1 MAANAGPVNMSK
13 PKNKPS
19 SDPGIGPAQFPSL
32 ARLGRFSRRVPFV
45 AQVQSADCGAACL
58 AMVLGYHGQDV
69 ELAILREFA
78 GIGRDGVSASTVI
91 EAAEHFGLRGRGLR
105 VEVEDLAYVPAA
117 SILHWNFNHFVVFER
132 ATQRGVAIVDPAA
145 GRRFVP
151 WKQFR
156 RSFTGVVL
164 TFDAP
169 TNVVRARRERQ
180 PVKVYIDHLRRHGKS
195 LGRVIF
201 SSVILRLFALALPL
215 LIGLIVDR
223 VVPRGDRDFLLLVA
237 SGISVLLVF
246 QFLFSL
252 IRSQMMLAL
261 RTQLDT
267 QMTLGFLDHL
277 TSLPYAFFQH
287 RSAGDLMMRV
297 NSNTEIRDILTAG
310 LLSALLDGALVVS
323 YWFVMAYISIKM
335 ALLVLGLG
343 AAQVIVFFVMRHRYR
358 DLMSEEL
365 EARSLSQGY
374 LVQVM
379 AGIETL
385 KLAGAERRAVEHWSN
400 LFVDELNV
408 SLRRGRA
415 SALVGAALEVLDSG
429 APLAVLVVGALEVIG
444 NNLSIGAMLALNALA
459 VGFLNPLSAL
469 VSSGLQLQLLAG
481 FFERIDDVL
490 RTEPEQDRGTR
501 LLAPQ
506 IHGEI
511 ELSDVSFAYSGRG
524 DQVVRT
530 VSLRVPAGS
539 SLAIVGS
546 SGSGKSTLAKL
557 IAGVYTPTS
566 GHIRFDGHDLEVLDR
581 LALRRKLGVAPQ
593 APYLFGGPLRRN
605 IALYDPTLSQRE
617 VVAAAKMAAIHD
629 EIMLMPMGYET
640 LIDNGGSVLSGGQR
654 QRIALARALA
664 HRPPIVILD
673 EATSQLDART
683 EAKVMK
689 NLEALSCTR
698 IIIAHRLS
706 TVVHADRIV
715 VMEEGQ
721 ISEMGT
727 HTQLLARNG
736 AYASLVAAQTG
747 FSGAHA

>member
-1 MAANAGPVNMSK
+1 MNMSDSSASSSG
-13 PKNKPS
+13 N
-19 SDPGIGPAQFPSL
+19 SDPGIGPSQFPSL
-32 ARLGRFSRRVPFV
+32 SRLGRFTRRVPFV

-58 AMVLGYHGQDV
+58 AMVLAYHGREV
-69 ELAILREFA
+69 ELSILRDLA
-78 GIGRDGVSASTVI
+78 GIGRDGVSASTVL
-91 EAAEHFGLRGRGLR
+91 EAAEHFGFRGRGLR
-105 VEVEDLAYVPAA
+105 VEVEDLEYVPTA

-132 ATQRGVAIVDPAA
+132 TTPRGVSIVDPGS

-156 RSFTGVVL
+156 RAFTGVVL
-164 TFDAP
+164 TFDPPDNLVA
-169 TNVVRARRERQ
+169 TRRTRR
-180 PVKVYIDHLRRHGKS
+180 PLKAYLDHLRRQGKS
-195 LGRVIF
+195 LSRVLF

-215 LIGLIVDR
+215 LIGLVVDR
-223 VVPRGDRDFLLLVA
+223 VVPRGDRDFLWLVA
-237 SGISVLLVF
+237 AGVGVLLLF

-252 IRSQMMLAL
+252 IRSHMMLEL

-323 YWFVMAYISIKM
+323 YWFLMAYISLKM
-335 ALLVLGLG
+335 ALLVLALGL
-343 AAQVIVFFVMRHRYR
+343 AQVLVFFLSRHRYR

-408 SLRRGRA
+408 SLRRGRV
-415 SALVGAALEVLDSG
+415 SAVVSAALEVLGAG
-429 APLAVLVVGALEVIG
+429 APLSVLAFGALQVISG
-444 NNLSIGAMLALNALA
+444 ELSIGAMLSLNALA
-459 VGFLNPLSAL
+459 VGFLSPLGAL
-469 VSSGLQLQLLAG
+469 VSSCLQLQLLGG

-490 RTEPEQDRGTR
+490 RMEPEQPRGAHR
-501 LLAPQ
+501 LSQPL
-506 IHGEI
+506 HGEI

-524 DQVVRT
+524 EPVVRS
-530 VSLRVPAGS
+530 VSLKIEAGT

-566 GHIRFDGHDLEVLDR
+566 GHIRFDGHDVEVLDR
-581 LALRRKLGVAPQ
+581 VELRRKLGVVPQ

-605 IALYDPTLSQRE
+605 IALCDPGLSQRE
-617 VVAAAKMAAIHD
+617 IVAAAKIAVIHD

-664 HRPPIVILD
+664 HRPAILILD

-683 EAKVMK
+683 ERKVME
-689 NLEALSCTR
+689 NLESMPCTR

-706 TVVHADRIV
+706 TVVRADRIIV
-715 VMEEGQ
+715 VEDGR
-721 ISEMGT
+721 ICEMGT
-727 HTQLLARNG
+727 HEQLLARRG
-736 AYASLVAAQTG
+736 SYASLVATQTQLA
-747 FSGAHA
+747 GAPV

>member
-1 MAANAGPVNMSK
+1 MNMSD
-13 PKNKPS
+13 S
-19 SDPGIGPAQFPSL
+19 SANRSGNEAPGIGPAQFPSL
-32 ARLGRFSRRVPFV
+32 SRLGRFTRRVPFV

-58 AMVLGYHGQDV
+58 AMVLAYHGREV
-69 ELAILREFA
+69 ELSVLRELA
-78 GIGRDGVSASTVI
+78 GIGRDGVSASTVL
-91 EAAEHFGLRGRGLR
+91 EAAEHFGFRARGLR
-105 VEVEDLAYVPAA
+105 VEVEDLAYVPTA

-132 ATQRGVAIVDPAA
+132 TTPRGVAIVDPAG

-151 WKQFR
+151 WKHFR

-164 TFDAP
+164 TFDP
-169 TNVVRARRERQ
+169 PDNVVATRRARR
-180 PVKVYIDHLRRHGKS
+180 PVKAYLDHLRRQGKS
-195 LGRVIF
+195 LSRVLF

-215 LIGLIVDR
+215 LIGLVVDR
-223 VVPRGDRDFLLLVA
+223 VVPRGDRDFLWLVA
-237 SGISVLLVF
+237 AGVGGLLLF
-246 QFLFSL
+246 RFLFSL
-252 IRSQMMLAL
+252 IRSHMMLEL

-310 LLSALLDGALVVS
+310 LLSALLDGTLVVS
-323 YWFVMAYISIKM
+323 YWFVMAYLSLKM
-335 ALLVLGLG
+335 ALLVLALG
-343 AAQVIVFFVMRHRYR
+343 VAQVLVFFLTRHRYR

-408 SLRRGRA
+408 SLRRGRV
-415 SALVGAALEVLDSG
+415 SAVVSAALEVLDAG
-429 APLAVLVVGALEVIG
+429 APLAVLVFGALQVIG
-444 NNLSIGAMLALNALA
+444 GDLSIGAMLSLNALA
-459 VGFLNPLSAL
+459 VGFLSPLGAL
-469 VSSGLQLQLLAG
+469 VSSGLQLQLLGG

-490 RTEPEQDRGTR
+490 RTEPEQPRDVPR
-501 LLAPQ
+501 LSPKL
-506 IHGEI
+506 HGEI

-524 DQVVRT
+524 DLVLRN
-530 VSLRVPAGS
+530 VSLKIAAGT

-557 IAGVYTPTS
+557 IAGVYMPTS
-566 GHIRFDGHDLEVLDR
+566 GQIRFDGHDVDVLDR
-581 LALRRKLGVAPQ
+581 VELRRKLGVAPQ

-605 IALYDPTLSQRE
+605 IALCDPGLSQRE
-617 VVAAAKMAAIHD
+617 VVAAAKMAVIHD
-629 EIMLMPMGYET
+629 EIMQMPMGYET

-664 HRPPIVILD
+664 HRPSILILD

-683 EAKVMK
+683 ERKVMK
-689 NLEALSCTR
+689 NVEAMPCTR

-706 TVVHADRIV
+706 TVAHADRIIV
-715 VMEEGQ
+715 VEDGR

-727 HTQLLARNG
+727 HEQLLARQG
-736 AYASLVAAQTG
+736 SYASLVAAQTHLA
-747 FSGAHA
+747 GAPA

>member
-1 MAANAGPVNMSK
+1 MTTRDGNAG
-13 PKNKPS
+13 S
-19 SDPGIGPAQFPSL
+19 SEPGIGPSQFPSL
-32 ARLGRFSRRVPFV
+32 ARLGRFKRRVPFV
-45 AQVQSADCGAACL
+45 AQAQSADCGAACL
-58 AMVLGYHGQDV
+58 AMVLAYHGQHV
-69 ELAILREFA
+69 ELAVLRELA
-78 GIGRDGVSASTVI
+78 GIGRDGVSAGTVI

-117 SILHWNFNHFVVFER
+117 SILHWNFSHFVVFER
-132 ATQRGVAIVDPAA
+132 VAARGVSIVDPAA

-169 TNVVRARRERQ
+169 TNVVRSRRERR
-180 PVKVYIDHLRRHGKS
+180 PVKVYLEHLRRHS
-195 LGRVIF
+195 RSVWRVLF

-237 SGISVLLVF
+237 SGVGVLLVF

-252 IRSQMMLAL
+252 IRSHMMLEL

-277 TSLPYAFFQH
+277 TSLPYAFFQN

-310 LLSALLDGALVVS
+310 LLSALLDGSLVIS
-323 YWFVMAYISIKM
+323 YWFLMAFISFKM
-335 ALLVLGLG
+335 ALLVLALG
-343 AAQVIVFFVMRHRYR
+343 AAQMIVFFLMRHRFR

-415 SALVGAALEVLDSG
+415 SALVSAVLEVLEAG
-429 APLAVLVVGALEVIG
+429 APLAVLVFGALQVISG
-444 NNLSIGAMLALNALA
+444 ELSIGAMLALNALA
-459 VGFLNPLSAL
+459 VGFLGPLSAL
-469 VSSGLQLQLLAG
+469 VASSLQLELLGG

-490 RTEPEQDRGTR
+490 KAEPEQDRTQR
-501 LLAPQ
+501 HVAPQ
-506 IHGEI
+506 LSGEI
-511 ELSDVSFAYSGRG
+511 ELSDVCFAYSGRG
-524 DQVVRT
+524 EQVVRN
-530 VSLRVPAGS
+530 VSLRVPAGT

-557 IAGVYTPTS
+557 IAGVYTPSS
-566 GHIRFDGHDLEVLDR
+566 GHIRFDGHDLDVLDR
-581 LALRRKLGVAPQ
+581 VALRRKLGVAPQ

-605 IALYDPTLSQRE
+605 IALCEPNLSQRE
-617 VVAAAKMAAIHD
+617 VVAAAKMAVIHD

-664 HRPPIVILD
+664 HRPPILILD

-683 EAKVMK
+683 ERKVMK
-689 NLEALSCTR
+689 NLESMPCTR

-715 VMEEGQ
+715 VMENGR

-727 HTQLLARNG
+727 HDQLLARNG
-736 AYASLVAAQTG
+736 AYASLVAAQTNLA
-747 FSGAHA
+747 GASA